1 MLWKINSIFKFESC
15 LILQAALQPGKQ
27 RNYLVFKHML
37 AGGLRR
43 PLMLRFP
50 ALMELQDIPLADFG
64 VV

>member
-1 MLWKINSIFKFESC
+1 
-15 LILQAALQPGKQ
+15 
-27 RNYLVFKHML
+27 ML